1 MKTILTDVHTH
12 TKFPPTAGSDI
23 GDMLKAALKKGA
35 AYYGISEHFDY
46 DYKVDRMRSTA
57 ERKPLIRMRRRIF
70 PSAREWKRQ
79 YEGKMEVL
87 VGGEFGYTDNP
98 AAAPVI

>member
-12 TKFPPTAGSDI
+12 TKFSPDGRSDI

-46 DYKVDRMRSTA
+46 DY
-57 ERKPLIRMRRRIF
+57 
-70 PSAREWKRQ
+70 
-79 YEGKMEVL
+79 
-87 VGGEFGYTDNP
+87 
-98 AAAPVI
+98 